1 MSSLPPKE
9 IPKMRYRLSSVA
21 PALVALTVALAAS
34 ADSYDVV
41 GKPDIGF
48 TATGP
53 GGLKIN
59 GTGDNLVAIEQGD
72 KLVFK
77 ASLKNVKTGIGLRDN
92 HTKKYLGTD
101 QWPDAS
107 LTVDKS
113 AIKTPEDG
121 KKSSGTVPAKFR
133 LHGVTRDVKVHYSAE
148 RAGSGFDI
156 AGNFG
161 VNIVDHKIEQPCYL
175 GVCCDTNVKVHAKF
189 KLKSK

>member
-1 MSSLPPKE
+1 
-9 IPKMRYRLSSVA
+9 MRYRLSSFA

-41 GKPDIGF
+41 GKPDLGF

-59 GTGDNLVAIEQGD
+59 GSADKLVAMEQGD

-77 ASLKNVKTGIGLRDN
+77 ASLTNIQTGIGLRDK
-92 HTKKYLGTD
+92 HTKKYLATD

-113 AIKTPEDG
+113 AIKMPEDG
-121 KKSSGTVPAKFR
+121 KKSSGSVPAKFR
-133 LHGVTRDVKVHYSAE
+133 LHGVTRDVKVQYSAD
-148 RAGSGFDI
+148 RAGSGY
-156 AGNFG
+156 AVSGNFG

-189 KLKSK
+189 KLNAK